1 MFRHLV
7 PALAGFVLGAAAMFF
22 LGSESAPVLVESAS
36 QVSPIRAENVPPTA
50 LPSAPAAL
58 SRAAGDQDRE
68 ITQLN
73 AAIIQLKREV
83 AEKEAQLALIESMG
97 KGLFEHFTTQIED
110 DTKQGVQRSG
120 FESLEDT
127 ARFMG
132 ALSRR
137 SFALRKRFPTPPAPD
152 THGREEYDRL
162 MAEIMRD
169 SALVLQDTRMLSA
182 FTNGD
187 VKNIAV
193 TKALSTS
200 AALDLNPTQTTALQT
215 IFESTY
221 GEGFAQKLDQKN
233 KPEKDVEAWQKSR
246 DDLTRRAADRVRGI
260 LTPAQRADFDAMGG
274 AGSFWSLSI
283 GGL

>member
-1 MFRHLV
+1 M
-7 PALAGFVLGAAAMFF
+7 
-22 LGSESAPVLVESAS
+22 
-36 QVSPIRAENVPPTA
+36 I
-50 LPSAPAAL
+50 
-58 SRAAGDQDRE
+58 
-68 ITQLN
+68 
-73 AAIIQLKREV
+73 
-83 AEKEAQLALIESMG
+83 
-97 KGLFEHFTTQIED
+97 
-110 DTKQGVQRSG
+110 
-120 FESLEDT
+120 
-127 ARFMG
+127 
-132 ALSRR
+132 
-137 SFALRKRFPTPPAPD
+137 
-152 THGREEYDRL
+152 